1 MAWWLRGGWSRDV
14 VTRAQR
20 LDRRCLGGGLLGHG
34 VYWLTVSGMPVTEH
48 RAEAKR
54 GSMGGL
60 LWPLSLPFTPG

>member
-1 MAWWLRGGWSRDV
+1 MVGDRDV

-54 GSMGGL
+54 RSMGGL